1 MPRGHNVQ
9 QMSGLYL
16 LSSAARGFMGE
27 RTFNE
32 VWVESD
38 GDDEVTGP
46 ARASPLALGTP
57 SGVNDALHA
66 SMQQLHDLGPG
77 GDTPS
82 GDHMHGHAFQ
92 RLGLTACHATCNDVG
107 ALDESRVPDT

>member
-1 MPRGHNVQ
+1 
-9 QMSGLYL
+9 MSTLCL

-46 ARASPLALGTP
+46 AQASPLALGTP

-66 SMQQLHDLGPG
+66 SMQQLQDLGPS

-82 GDHMHGHAFQ
+82 GDHMHGHAFR
-92 RLGLTACHATCNDVG
+92 RLSLIAATQLAIMWGHWMKAVLLTHDNPCCLVC
-107 ALDESRVPDT
+107 